1 MIMSQNL
8 LIHQRR
14 ENKMPMETNQQYQ
27 ERKSLIEKILEE
39 RQGII
44 LKNLLDMNISEL
56 KELLKREE

>member
-1 MIMSQNL
+1 
-8 LIHQRR
+8 
-14 ENKMPMETNQQYQ
+14 MPMETNQQYQ

-56 KELLKREE
+56 KELLKRED

>member
-1 MIMSQNL
+1 
-8 LIHQRR
+8 
-14 ENKMPMETNQQYQ
+14 MPMETNQQYQ